1 MNIYV
6 CIGSACHQRSS
17 YAVMKKIRVMIDENR
32 LENSVALNSAF
43 CLGHCREGVTI
54 KIDDE
59 VITGVGIGNIA
70 DIFHDRVLKF
80 FRPDEA
86 R

>member
-17 YAVMKKIRVMIDENR
+17 YTVMKKMKGMIEENGLGNR
-32 LENSVALNSAF
+32 VALNSAF
-43 CLGHCREGVTI
+43 CLGHCREGITI

-59 VITGVGIGNIA
+59 VITGVGIGNID
-70 DIFHDRVLKF
+70 DIFRDRVLKSL
-80 FRPDEA
+80 RPDEA